1 MQGVKISE
9 LQLTP
14 DFNSSDFLILWRPGI
29 GNGNTYKILG
39 SVFSKSSEITDL
51 ETRATNLET
60 EVTALQTGKV
70 SLSGDTMTGKLT
82 LDGAPEQPLHAA
94 TKIYVDTQIVSVT
107 TEAKTWAQLKCS

>member
-9 LQLTP
+9 LRSTP
-14 DFNSSDFLILWRPGI
+14 DFNSTDFLILWRPGI

-60 EVTALQTGKV
+60 EVATLQTGKV
-70 SLSGDTMTGKLT
+70 SLSGDSMSGKLT
-82 LDGAPEQPLHAA
+82 LNANPTQPLHAA
-94 TKIYVDTQIVSVT
+94 TKQYVDSKADTAAA
-107 TEAKTWAQLKCS
+107 AKTWAQLKCS